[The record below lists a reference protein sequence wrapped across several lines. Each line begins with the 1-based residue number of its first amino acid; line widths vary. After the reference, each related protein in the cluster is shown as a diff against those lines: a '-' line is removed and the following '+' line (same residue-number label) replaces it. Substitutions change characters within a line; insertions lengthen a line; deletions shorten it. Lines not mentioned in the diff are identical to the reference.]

1 MRIYAAPIHFLAFPK
16 SVEDFQFNKKQE
28 DKKRKKEIAVDSE
41 WN

>member
-1 MRIYAAPIHFLAFPK
+1 MRIHAAPIHFLPFPK

-28 DKKRKKEIAVDSE
+28 DKKMKKEIVFDSE